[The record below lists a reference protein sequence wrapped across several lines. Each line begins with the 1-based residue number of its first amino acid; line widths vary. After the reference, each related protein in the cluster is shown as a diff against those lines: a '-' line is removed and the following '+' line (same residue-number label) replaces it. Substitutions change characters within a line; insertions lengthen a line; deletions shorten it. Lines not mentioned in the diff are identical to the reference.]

1 MNEYEK
7 DLMKLFDTHEKAD
20 KCELIKR
27 INWEIE
33 MGGIKRYGKNDWVC
47 KVTGSP
53 MGTVCTWFTNAK
65 CRSVNKIPLYA
76 LCQIAVA
83 LEISVWEFYKIA
95 DDVNEVKEAEPKI
108 NRRDKLY
115 WHIRRNEAGKLWNDR
130 YGSRGLWT
138 WQSKEVQREFI
149 DKLYLERLAE
159 QQTEESVG

>member
-7 DLMKLFDTHEKAD
+7 DIMKLFDTHEKAD

-53 MGTVCTWFTNAK
+53 MGTVCTWFTM
-65 CRSVNKIPLYA
+65 
-76 LCQIAVA
+76 
-83 LEISVWEFYKIA
+83 
-95 DDVNEVKEAEPKI
+95 
-108 NRRDKLY
+108 
-115 WHIRRNEAGKLWNDR
+115 GKLWNDR
-130 YGSRGLWT
+130 YGSHGLWT

-159 QQTEESVG
+159 QQAEKSVG